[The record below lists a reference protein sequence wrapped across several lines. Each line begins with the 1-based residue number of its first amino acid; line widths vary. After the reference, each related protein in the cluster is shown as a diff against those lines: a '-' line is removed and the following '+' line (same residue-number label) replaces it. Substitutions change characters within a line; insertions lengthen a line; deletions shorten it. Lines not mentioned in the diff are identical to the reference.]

1 MKLQKPQFD
10 GKISLERTIKNRRT
24 CRAFRS
30 APLSQR
36 ELSQLLWAAYGITEE
51 RGFKRA
57 APSGGA
63 VYPMDLY
70 AVAGTGGVKDLEAG
84 TYHYAPNEHTI
95 SRTLEGDIRVDL
107 ARASLSQMWMATAPV
122 NLVITAEYRRI
133 RVKYRE
139 RGVRYALMEAGHIG
153 QNIFLQAE
161 AMGLGTGI
169 VGAFHDNNVSKV
181 LKIPNEQ
188 EPLLIMPVGH
198 KS

>member
-1 MKLQKPQFD
+1 MKLRQPEFD

-24 CRAFRS
+24 CRGFRS
-30 APLSQR
+30 DPLSQR
-36 ELSQLLWAAYGITEE
+36 EFSQLLWAAYGTTDD

-63 VYPMDLY
+63 IYPMDLY
-70 AVAGTGGVKDLEAG
+70 AVVGTGGIKDLEAG
-84 TYHYAPNEHTI
+84 TYHYDPNGHRI
-95 SRTLEGDIRVDL
+95 YRNFEGDIRIDL
-107 ARASLSQMWMATAPV
+107 ARAALSQMWMANAPLD
-122 NLVITAEYRRI
+122 LVITAEYRRI
-133 RVKYRE
+133 RVKYGD

-169 VGAFHDNNVSKV
+169 VGAFQDENVSKV
-181 LKIPNEQ
+181 MKIPKEH
-188 EPLLIMPVGH
+188 EPLLIMAIGH

>member
-1 MKLQKPQFD
+1 
-10 GKISLERTIKNRRT
+10 
-24 CRAFRS
+24 
-30 APLSQR
+30 
-36 ELSQLLWAAYGITEE
+36 
-51 RGFKRA
+51 
-57 APSGGA
+57 
-63 VYPMDLY
+63 MDLY

-84 TYHYAPNEHTI
+84 TYHYDPNEHTI

-107 ARASLSQMWMATAPV
+107 ARAALSQIWMANAPV

-133 RVKYRE
+133 SVKYGE

-169 VGAFHDNNVSKV
+169 VGAFHDENVSRV
-181 LKIPNEQ
+181 LKIPKEH
-188 EPLLIMPVGH
+188 EPLLIIPIGH